1 MTRQKHLSGFPLA
14 PVVTDIRR
22 RASAVMFWRQ
32 IAALLLVAALWF
44 VSGLTLSLSVV
55 HAHYAP
61 LAGGL
66 LTATVVFSM
75 GLALWGGREESR
87 PVLIPL
93 QNTTEA
99 TRACVKSAAPDDTGT
114 DDDVISLLPVT
125 LFKRSKQLP
134 PAE

>member
-22 RASAVMFWRQ
+22 RASVVMFWRQ
-32 IAALLLVAALWF
+32 LAALLLVAALWF
-44 VSGLTLSLSVV
+44 VSGLTLSLSLV
-55 HAHYAP
+55 HPTYAP
-61 LAGGL
+61 LAGGIL
-66 LTATVVFSM
+66 VAAMVFSM
-75 GLALWGGREESR
+75 GLALWGAREESR
-87 PVLIPL
+87 PALIPL
-93 QNTTEA
+93 HTQDA
-99 TRACVKSAAPDDTGT
+99 ARGCVKSTASDDSST